1 MLRERKPWQRF
12 SYREPTT
19 NLSMCS
25 AQADKSTPLPDVHKC
40 IKLTAYTC
48 RCYILNLLEDGLMI
62 IIALAKTADAMPV
75 ARA

>member
-1 MLRERKPWQRF
+1 
-12 SYREPTT
+12 
-19 NLSMCS
+19 MCS